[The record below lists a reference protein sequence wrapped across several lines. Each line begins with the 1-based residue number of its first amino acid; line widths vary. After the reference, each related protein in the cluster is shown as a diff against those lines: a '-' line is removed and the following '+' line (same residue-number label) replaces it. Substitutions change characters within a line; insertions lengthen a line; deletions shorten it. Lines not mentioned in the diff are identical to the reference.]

1 MAAETDTD
9 TDPSALISEKVAG
22 GILPKV
28 LTTFDMVA
36 IFVAIVLFITNAAVI
51 QSAGPAA
58 FGWWIIGFVVFL
70 VPCAIATGQL
80 GAMFPGEGSIY
91 LWTNKAFGPF
101 WGFFAGFCAWWPGVL
116 VMVATGTAVLAFL
129 GFAFPAVASWPV
141 QAQGGL
147 IVAMIVFSAVLAVLR
162 FRVTQN
168 VVNVVFVLYGLAILA
183 MFVAG
188 VVYLARGHHAATDP
202 WNFSQWAPSTAHGLN
217 FTNWTFFGLV
227 VLALLGVEVPLN
239 MGVEVREQR
248 SVTRYLM
255 WGSLVVVIAYLL
267 ATWGV
272 MVTVPASGAASITS
286 VASVVSIGIGSAAG
300 KIVALVLALFFLFI
314 TVVYNYSFARLI
326 FVSGLDR
333 RLPAAMSHVNKAK
346 VPDTAVWVQTVIAA
360 LFTLVAFVIVPTVVG
375 GKSSVN
381 VQTEIYD
388 VLQAAVT
395 VIWCISIVVL
405 FVDILIIL
413 RRFQAQ
419 FQARRIAHP
428 AVFWACSIIGG
439 LASFVGI
446 IATLSGS
453 WTPLISN
460 SAGSFSIFGA
470 KVSYGTWF
478 WWVAGITVA
487 SLAVAVLLYLVGH
500 RSGDRPAPVRA
511 AAGGTASAGE
521 AAGA

>member
-1 MAAETDTD
+1 MTADSD
-9 TDPSALISEKVAG
+9 SGSLISERVAG
-22 GILPKV
+22 GILPRV

-51 QSAGPAA
+51 QGAGPSA

-91 LWTNKAFGPF
+91 LWTHKAFGPF

-116 VMVATGTAVLAFL
+116 VMVATGTTTVAFL
-129 GFAFPAVASWPV
+129 GFVFPSLNSWPI
-141 QAQGGL
+141 QAQGL
-147 IVAMIVFSAVLAVLR
+147 VIVAVILVSALVAVLR

-183 MFVAG
+183 MFAAG
-188 VVYLARGHHAATDP
+188 VVYLARGHHAAVNP
-202 WNFSQWAPSTAHGLN
+202 WNFTAWRPGSAHGLN
-217 FTNWTFFGLV
+217 FTNWTFFGLA

-239 MGVEVREQR
+239 MGVEIREQK
-248 SVTRYLM
+248 SVTRYLL
-255 WGSLVVVIAYLL
+255 WGSLVVVVAYLL

-272 MVTVPASGAASITS
+272 MVTVPASSATNITAVATAVGVGLGS
-286 VASVVSIGIGSAAG
+286 VAG
-300 KIVALVLALFFLFI
+300 KLTAIVLALFFLFI

-333 RLPAAMSHVNKAK
+333 RLPRAMSHVNRAR
-346 VPDTAVWVQTVIAA
+346 VPDTAVWVQTVVAA
-360 LFTLVAFVIVPTVVG
+360 VFTLVAFVVVPSVVG
-375 GKSSVN
+375 GGGAVN
-381 VQTEIYD
+381 VETKIYD

-413 RRFQAQ
+413 RRYQAQ
-419 FQARRIAHP
+419 FQARRLAHP

-439 LASFVGI
+439 LASVVGI

-453 WTPLISN
+453 WTPLIGN
-460 SAGSFSIFGA
+460 NAGKLAIFGA
-470 KVSYGTWF
+470 VINYGAWF
-478 WWVAGITVA
+478 WWVGGITLA
-487 SLAVAVLLYLVGH
+487 SLAVGSLLYVVGR
-500 RSGDRPAPVRA
+500 RSASSE
-511 AAGGTASAGE
+511 AAGGTKVA
-521 AAGA
+521 AAG